1 MADIIQIKVSATGV
15 TPAIKK
21 LTQLNELLKEIRA
34 NPVTLNT
41 TGITRGTE
49 AIKGFSSAAGTA
61 GKQVTVY
68 TKNVSAAEK
77 QHQLLGA
84 SLSTIAAKMFV
95 WQVMGT
101 LVSGVIGSFKEAV
114 QTMKAVDDELVVV
127 RKVTGATASEL
138 KVMEEQAYKTA
149 SAYGVAADEYLESV
163 AAFARAGYDDQSSAL
178 AELAV
183 KTQLVGDTDAETA
196 QQFLLS
202 VDAAYK
208 YKGSVEELTAV
219 LDGANEI
226 DNNYATSIEKVAEG
240 LGKVAPIASQA
251 HVGVDELSAAIG
263 TITAVTQRS
272 GTEASTALRA
282 LFLNIMG
289 DTKTEIDEGVT
300 WTTGEIEGLR
310 DVIKL
315 YASDV
320 YEAAQI
326 SGEVINPMEAIAAL
340 AKSMKENILTEQK
353 LVDMVSDIGGKLR
366 TTQLLALIQNWD
378 MYESMLTDY
387 QNAVGSADKEVENA
401 MDSWTRK
408 TEVLKNT
415 WTEYISHLVETDTIK
430 GSLDVL
436 TGAVE
441 LLDSDAGRAV
451 VTIGALTGAV
461 ALLGKGASAL
471 KASNLGAFFS
481 RLTKD
486 ATRAGSAVELLSMT
500 FLSSP
505 LFAITAGTAAIYGLA
520 KYIEKTSD
528 SFENQRAIAE
538 ELTSQLAELSDEY
551 NTLKER
557 MDDGGEGLT
566 GTDRQRLILLEE
578 RIKALEEDAK
588 KAKQDEYEAWASTG
602 DYRKTLLDATKE
614 LYGWRSDEAR
624 SLNALTGNESV
635 NYIDFLIG
643 EYEKYIGVV
652 GETVEADNNLINTRE
667 TIVDQLTDYA
677 TQLND
682 YIADG
687 VEVSEA
693 DRERYDWIMN
703 LIAAMKLGGEAG
715 EYYLQRIKEGATAQD
730 LLNDPKFLA
739 MLWDTAEATAE
750 ESKEMEALRDAIGG
764 VAGEL
769 DGATKAKEKFDNALA
784 AGEKDDAFKDYA
796 EALETLQNEI
806 GAGRINSNSFW
817 AAAEMLLGTDE
828 LEDLEYNAQ
837 AVIDK
842 MTLLNRLF
850 GDADSSGTGL
860 VSVLQDMADDSGKV
874 YDELG
879 RVVAT
884 INEANG
890 SVEFSIENM
899 EALAD
904 MLGVSEGGM
913 WSLVSA
919 LHNFGD
925 VSTASTDDL
934 LAALRDVG
942 VSITTLESGVKQI
955 DFTQLVY
962 QLAQAGASSKDIYD
976 IKTAL
981 EEADGVELTNIP
993 ESISDVMEKAQETKD
1008 EAGNAKDAISALDD
1022 ISLNRLDDRLET
1034 VRSALIKVWSAA
1046 EKAGTGISG
1055 LNSINLPL
1063 SDGLKQ
1069 AYAGGTDGAKE
1080 GDALVNENGP
1090 ELIREGDKA
1099 FIAGGG
1105 RPTIIRLKRGAQVFT
1120 AEETA
1125 AILNN
1130 RAVSGSISAYA
1141 DGAYGTITLPGGKTT
1156 VSGNTVTTAAAA
1168 SGDTQE
1174 ALEKE
1179 IELLKSEL
1187 DLMEK
1192 QGKSVEERKAKMREI
1207 QDALHREAEYLR
1219 SIGAEQTEI
1228 NKLSSEWWD
1237 IQKDILALQDELW
1250 DELEEAVSEKLEE
1263 AKSRRDEE
1271 LAAIDAQIEAL
1282 KEKDDAEEKSLRLEE
1297 LRADLLEKQN
1307 DLLDVQKER
1316 TVRIYNAATGQWE
1329 WIADAGKVK
1338 SAQEA
1343 LENARKSLSDYE
1355 KEIALDEAV
1364 AELEARKELIE
1375 AHYDELEAE
1384 WDEIIK
1390 SIEEPGRDIADI
1402 LEDIA
1407 ENGAPLMKE
1416 QVDGIGAMLTRLSS
1430 YIESAT
1436 TMNMVLAGGIG
1447 TASDGAYR
1455 TGYDSFISGA
1465 GALRPA
1471 STVSTVNN
1479 RSGNDYYY
1487 GGTYYNIGGVSL
1499 SASEAA
1505 GMSVAQLA
1513 ARARTLSV
1521 YKNM

>member
-226 DNNYATSIEKVAEG
+226 DNNYATSIEKIAEG

-320 YEAAQI
+320 YEAAQAT
-326 SGEVINPMEAIAAL
+326 GEVINPMEAIAAL
-340 AKSMKENILTEQK
+340 AQSMKDGILTEQK

-415 WTEYISHLVETDTIK
+415 WTEFISHLVETDTIK

-441 LLDSDAGRAV
+441 FLDSDAGRAV

-471 KASNLGAFFS
+471 KATNLGAFFS
-481 RLTKD
+481 LLLTD
-486 ATRAGSAVELLSMT
+486 VHSLDQAMTLLNT
-500 FLSSP
+500 TLLSSP
-505 LFAITAGTAAIYGLA
+505 LFWAAAGAAGIWAIVKAIDALTVSFEEQQEKVQALTSEVEELASEYDTLAEKAENAGDDMTAA
-520 KYIEKTSD
+520 E
-528 SFENQRAIAE
+528 
-538 ELTSQLAELSDEY
+538 
-551 NTLKER
+551 
-557 MDDGGEGLT
+557 
-566 GTDRQRLILLEE
+566 RQRLEILERELEVKNGLLAIAQQE
-578 RIKALEEDAK
+578 
-588 KAKQDEYEAWASTG
+588 EYELWSKGNGGNNGAFGEREFEGGS
-602 DYRKTLLDATKE
+602 DYL
-614 LYGWRSDEAR
+614 
-624 SLNALTGNESV
+624 
-635 NYIDFLIG
+635 NYIDSLIFEYRDLIG
-643 EYEKYIGVV
+643 VTGD
-652 GETVEADNNLINTRE
+652 TVKADDALAERRSE
-667 TIVDQLTDYA
+667 LVEQLTDYA
-677 TQLND
+677 SQLND
-682 YIADG
+682 YITIG

-703 LIAAMKLGGEAG
+703 LIAAIKLGGKAE
-715 EYYLQRIKEGATAQD
+715 EYYLQRIKEGATAQE
-730 LLNDPKFLA
+730 LLADQKFLQ
-739 MLWDTAEATAE
+739 MLRGTTEATAE
-750 ESKEMEALRDAIGG
+750 EADAMEGLRDAISG
-764 VAGEL
+764 VADEL
-769 DGATKAKEKFDNALA
+769 GGATAAKGKFDNALA

-817 AAAEMLLGTDE
+817 AAAEMLLGTDV

-850 GDADSSGTGL
+850 GDADSSGTGF

-879 RVVAT
+879 RVVVT

-904 MLGVSEGGM
+904 MLGVSEDGM

-942 VSITTLESGVKQI
+942 VSITTLETGVKQI

-962 QLAQAGASSKDIYD
+962 QLAQAGASSKDIFD

-1156 VSGNTVTTAAAA
+1156 VSGNTVTTAAA
-1168 SGDTQE
+1168 SGDAQE

-1207 QDALHREAEYLR
+1207 QDTLHREAEYLR

-1282 KEKDDAEEKSLRLEE
+1282 KEKDDAEAKSLRLEE